1 MARAGS
7 TREAILDLIGTAGG
21 ISGPELAAQLGIT
34 RQAVNQHL
42 RDMIASGKVIK
53 TGSTRAARYHPPGAV
68 PDMRSMES
76 ELPLAS
82 LDESRV
88 YEQVALRLN
97 LSTLP
102 DNVEAIVNYAF
113 TEMLN
118 NAIDHSESD
127 HCRIRVEA
135 DASAVRFELRDM
147 GIGVFHS
154 IAEKLELENEESAL
168 IDLAKGKT
176 TTMPEAHSGEGIFF
190 VSRAADRLHLRSH
203 RLEIEWDNRRNDVF
217 VSDCRFMAGTL
228 VRFEC
233 SRHARTR
240 LENVFET
247 FAPADYDYRFE
258 KTRVA
263 VKLLRQDYVSRSEAK
278 RLLHNLDRFSEIEL
292 DLRDVR
298 KVGQGFADEVFRVFT
313 TRHPSIRIRASNA
326 SRAVLAMIEH
336 VQARPG
342 RA

>member
-7 TREAILDLIGTAGG
+7 TREAILDLIGTAGS
-21 ISGPELAAQLGIT
+21 ISGPELAEQLGIT

-102 DNVEAIVNYAF
+102 DNVEAIVNFAF

-176 TTMPEAHSGEGIFF
+176 DHAEAHSGGIFF
-190 VSRAADRLHLRSH
+190 VSRARIACICGRTAWKSNGTIAATMCSCPIAGSWRGRWSASRL
-203 RLEIEWDNRRNDVF
+203 
-217 VSDCRFMAGTL
+217 
-228 VRFEC
+228 
-233 SRHARTR
+233 RHARTR

-298 KVGQGFADEVFRVFT
+298 KVGQGLADEVFRVFT